1 MRTFVLRSI
10 LLTLLSVF
18 GAVGLVGDASAMMKS
33 DPNTCNS
40 ELMVCPEG
48 EETRVIFG

>member
-1 MRTFVLRSI
+1 MRTFILRSI
-10 LLTLLSVF
+10 LLTLLSIF
-18 GAVGLVGDASAMMKS
+18 GTIGLASNASAMLKS

-48 EETRVIFG
+48 EETRVILT